1 MLFFTLQ
8 DLYLDHH
15 LQHRHPNHGHD
26 FHPKHAD
33 RLSVVRNKAANVVV
47 GQTAVGM
54 GGAASVI
61 KWSP

>member
-8 DLYLDHH
+8 DLDPYHH
-15 LQHRHPNHGHD
+15 LHHRHPNHGHD